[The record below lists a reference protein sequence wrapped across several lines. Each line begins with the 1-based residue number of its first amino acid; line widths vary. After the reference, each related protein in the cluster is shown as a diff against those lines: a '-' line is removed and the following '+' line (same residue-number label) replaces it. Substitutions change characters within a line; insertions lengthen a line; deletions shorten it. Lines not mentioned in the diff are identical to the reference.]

1 MSYIRINFISFYPP
15 YRRSRQKL
23 KMQMSSG
30 TIKGNNLFNAVIFCL
45 LGGGYLIIDEVENHF
60 NKKIIELL
68 MSIFMNQTLN
78 TKGSVLILSTH
89 YIELL
94 DALRFSDEI
103 KRNDIKKS
111 DIMEANKIMG
121 SAPKYEMVN
130 SFVKFLI
137 ESKKSSLGHDNLVK
151 GR

>member
-1 MSYIRINFISFYPP
+1 M
-15 YRRSRQKL
+15 
-23 KMQMSSG
+23 
-30 TIKGNNLFNAVIFCL
+30 
-45 LGGGYLIIDEVENHF
+45 IIDEVENHF